1 MPQTDIIARIREG
14 DRETFNAF
22 CRERYASLI
31 AFARLF
37 LSRIN
42 GTWADD
48 VVQDVLF
55 GLWQNRASLYD
66 DGSSLQAYSKRSVAP
81 RHWMRTMSPS
91 WFPAWR
97 NTTIRTAIR

>member
-42 GTWADD
+42 GTWADYRTSCS
-48 VVQDVLF
+48 VCGRTVRPFMTTVPPC
-55 GLWQNRASLYD
+55 RPTCCV
-66 DGSSLQAYSKRSVAP
+66 RS
-81 RHWMRTMSPS
+81 
-91 WFPAWR
+91 
-97 NTTIRTAIR
+97 ITAA